1 MFASLLQQAPAETTN
16 YMIAGYGV
24 IFGVMFLYIISLV
37 LRARSLKLVTQLL
50 TELEKKE
57 K

>member
-37 LRARSLKLVTQLL
+37 LRARSLERVTQLL